1 MSAGQT
7 HRFVMNFR
15 IWRMVAYCHGALSSQ
30 HHDDPANPMRLLSVI
45 SFLTLFAM
53 SFVVESAFAVEA
65 APLPAPHQVDIPL
78 GTGTLHAQLY
88 KPDGDGP
95 FPTVIGLHGCGG
107 LGGHSES
114 VLPRYRDWAEQL
126 VKTGHAVLLPDS
138 YGSREL
144 GPQCRVKERHVL
156 ARRERVADIIA
167 TRQWLVQQP
176 WAAHGR
182 ISLIGWANGASA
194 LLWAVRPQLSSRSTE
209 PDFRSAIAFYPDC
222 RVSNG
227 LGWSA
232 RVPTLLLIGAKDD
245 VSSPS
250 ACRQMVDG
258 ARGRSALTRIE
269 IYPGAPHDFDRAN
282 LPLHAV
288 GAGSDATVPEHG
300 HIGTDADARADS
312 QKRVAEW
319 LAR

>member
-1 MSAGQT
+1 
-7 HRFVMNFR
+7 
-15 IWRMVAYCHGALSSQ
+15 
-30 HHDDPANPMRLLSVI
+30 MRLLSAI
-45 SFLTLFAM
+45 AFLTLFAM
-53 SFVVESAFAVEA
+53 SGAAEAAFAAEA
-65 APLPAPHQVDIPL
+65 LPAPRQVDIPA
-78 GTGTLHAQLY
+78 GGSTLRAQLY

-107 LGGHSES
+107 LGGRSEP

-126 VKTGHAVLLPDS
+126 VKSGHAVLLPDS

-144 GPQCRVKERHVL
+144 GPQCRVNERHIL
-156 ARRERVADIIA
+156 ARRERVADITA
-167 TRQWLVQQP
+167 SRQWLEQQS
-176 WAAHGR
+176 WSAHDR

-194 LLWAVRPQLSSRSTE
+194 LLWAVRPQLSSRGSE

-222 RVSNG
+222 RVSSG

-245 VSSPS
+245 VSSPA

-288 GAGSDATVPEHG
+288 SGTDVAVPEHG
-300 HIGTDADARADS
+300 HIGTDAEARADS